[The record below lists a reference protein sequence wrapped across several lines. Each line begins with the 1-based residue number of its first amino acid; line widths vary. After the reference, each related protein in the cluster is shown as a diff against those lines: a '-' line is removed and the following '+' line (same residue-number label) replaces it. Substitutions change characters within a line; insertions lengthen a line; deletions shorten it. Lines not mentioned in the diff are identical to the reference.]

1 MTTTSS
7 NSSSKARYEKPFRDC
22 TLRFL
27 EKTFRLEEV
36 KMLPSLEEWLN
47 LPAELPAFE
56 RQQLLSLRE
65 TLAFNVHDWNEH
77 ELDSLFIGPLF
88 TIVNFSS
95 KKFNHFAQRDLE
107 GIVEEYRLFGKPD
120 GLIASGRREP
130 EKPFFAF
137 QEYKRLLDPD
147 GDPAAQALAAML
159 VGQALDE
166 HPRPLYGCYI
176 VGYDWRFMALEGKQ
190 YAISH
195 DYSALTDDIFTIFC
209 ILKALKAM
217 ITKFT
222 SDHE

>member
-1 MTTTSS
+1 MTTAISG
-7 NSSSKARYEKPFRDC
+7 KVQYEKAFRDC

-36 KMLPSLEEWLN
+36 KTLPSLDQWLS
-47 LPAELPAFE
+47 LPAELSAFE
-56 RQQLLSLRE
+56 RQQLIYLRE
-65 TLAFNVHDWNEH
+65 ILDFNVHDWNEH
-77 ELDSLFIGPLF
+77 ELDSRFIGPIF

-120 GLIASGRREP
+120 GIIASGRREP

-159 VGQALDE
+159 VGQYLGE
-166 HPRPLYGCYI
+166 QPRPLYGCYV
-176 VGYDWRFMALEGKQ
+176 VGYDWRFMTLEDKQ

-195 DYSALTDDIFTIFC
+195 DYSALTDDIFTIFR
-209 ILKALKAM
+209 ILKALKGM
-217 ITKFT
+217 ISAFT
-222 SDHE
+222 ADRA